1 MKQISIHGLK
11 RKALRKYKKGGIEGL
26 PLQLMII
33 IMVATLG
40 TAIIVG
46 WMGNIEEPHSINK
59 VEVESDSIDLS
70 SSAVLKSSGSVYS
83 TNQDVIITVYD
94 QNGNPLEGATVI
106 LTGLGVKDLYNK
118 TPHADTNG
126 DGMVIF
132 KGLKLRMTATIGYID
147 VEVSKPGYGENTS
160 CRIAVIA

>member
-11 RKALRKYKKGGIEGL
+11 RKALRKNKKGGIEGL

-59 VEVESDSIDLS
+59 VEVESDSIDLT
-70 SSAVLKSSGSVYS
+70 SSAVIKSSGSVYR

-106 LTGLGVKDLYNK
+106 LTGLGIKDSSNK
-118 TPHADTNG
+118 TPHADTNS
-126 DGMVIF
+126 DGMVVF
-132 KGLKLRMTATIGYID
+132 RGLKISMTSTCGFIN

-160 CRIAVIA
+160 CRITVVA